1 MKLNSPFMVPI
12 ARGVDNVH
20 NQTKAFV
27 DQYDRQIHPTNS
39 VSYCKRDI
47 RIEMNEK
54 FLSHNLVSE
63 KYILYHINRCN
74 ARHIE
79 VTPTWV

>member
-1 MKLNSPFMVPI
+1 MVPI

-54 FLSHNLVSE
+54 IPKLQFSL
-63 KYILYHINRCN
+63 
-74 ARHIE
+74 
-79 VTPTWV
+79 